1 MNMLDCL
8 VIGGGAA
15 GLTAGLYLARFN
27 RSFVVVDA
35 GDSRAALIPKS
46 HNIPMFP
53 DGVSGLDLL
62 ARQRKTLQRFAPKC
76 LLDGRVA
83 SLIRTEACFEARL
96 MGAAMQVVHA
106 RRIILATGAKDV
118 EIDLP
123 DLKNAV
129 RRGLV
134 RYCPI
139 CDGYEA
145 RDKKVAVIGHGA
157 RGLEEAIFMARTYRS
172 DVTVLTLGHEL
183 HVSGDQADRAQRFG
197 VKIMRAPVVSLRAE
211 SDKIEAMN
219 FGSFGELRFDTLY
232 SALGLEPQSELAASL
247 GASLDESG
255 ALKFDQ
261 HQQTSVPGLYAV
273 GGVAEGLDQV
283 VVAMGHAAVAATHV
297 HNYCD
302 VTLDEL

>member
-1 MNMLDCL
+1 MLDCL
-8 VIGGGAA
+8 VIGGGPA

-27 RSFVVVDA
+27 RSFVIVDA
-35 GDSRAALIPKS
+35 CDSRAALIPKS
-46 HNIPMFP
+46 HNIPVFP

-62 ARQRKTLQRFAPKC
+62 ARQRDTLQRFGQKC
-76 LLDGRVA
+76 LLDGRVE
-83 SLIRTEACFEARL
+83 SLVRTGSSFEAL
-96 MGAAMQVVHA
+96 LTGAAKQVVHA
-106 RRIILATGAKDV
+106 RRVILATGANDV

-123 DLKNAV
+123 DLQHAV

-157 RGLEEAIFMARTYRS
+157 RGLDEAIFMARTYGS

-183 HVSGDQADRAQRFG
+183 QVSGDQAERAHRFG
-197 VKIMRAPVVSLRAE
+197 VKIMRAPIVSLRAE
-211 SDKIEAMN
+211 NDRIEAMN

-247 GASLDESG
+247 GAALDERG
-255 ALKFDQ
+255 ALKTDR
-261 HQQTSVPGLYAV
+261 HQQTSVRGFYAV

-283 VVAMGHAAVAATHV
+283 VVAMGHGAVAATHV
-297 HNYCD
+297 HNHCD
-302 VTLDEL
+302 VSEQY

>member
-1 MNMLDCL
+1 MLDCL
-8 VIGGGAA
+8 VIGGGPA

-27 RSFVVVDA
+27 RSFVIVDA
-35 GDSRAALIPKS
+35 CDSRAALIPKS
-46 HNIPMFP
+46 HNIPVFP

-62 ARQRKTLQRFAPKC
+62 ARQRETLQRFGPKC
-76 LLDGRVA
+76 LLEGRVE
-83 SLIRTEACFEARL
+83 SLVRTETHFEAL
-96 MGAAMQVVHA
+96 LTGAAKQIVHA
-106 RRIILATGAKDV
+106 RRVILATGANDV
-118 EIDLP
+118 EIDFP

-129 RRGLV
+129 RHGLV

-157 RGLEEAIFMARTYRS
+157 RGLDEAIFIARTYGS

-183 HVSGDQADRAQRFG
+183 QVSEDQAQRAHRFG
-197 VKIMRAPVVSLRAE
+197 VKIMRAPVISLRAE
-211 SDKIEAMN
+211 NDRIEAMN
-219 FGSFGELRFDTLY
+219 FGSFGELCFDTLY

-247 GASLDESG
+247 GASLDERG
-255 ALKFDQ
+255 ALKTDR

-297 HNYCD
+297 HNHYD